1 MRLLFLSSVLL
12 LVTACAPFWQ
22 SKPAAPAESLWQ
34 QRAAELEQL
43 DQWSFR
49 GRTLIQQD
57 KEGWNAG
64 VSWQQNKD
72 NFKIRLT
79 GPFAQGAVELNG
91 DAQQVEMLTSEGEKY
106 TAETPEQLLQ
116 EVLGWRLPV
125 SALRDW
131 VRGLPYS
138 GEQVTSREIDDD
150 GQLLM
155 LNQAGW
161 QVEFLRYVPFAGQ
174 QIPDK
179 VFIKRDDLSVRLVI
193 SGWQQR

>member
-1 MRLLFLSSVLL
+1 MRFLLISSLFL
-12 LVTACAPFWQ
+12 LVTACTPFWQ
-22 SKPAAPAESLWQ
+22 TKPGTPVDALWQ
-34 QRAAELEQL
+34 QRSTELQQL

-57 KEGWNAG
+57 KEGWNVG

-72 NFKIRLT
+72 NFKIRLS
-79 GPFAQGAVELNG
+79 GPFAQGGVELIG
-91 DAQQVEMLTSEGEKY
+91 DSQQVEMLTSEGDRY
-106 TAETPEQLLQ
+106 TAETPEQLL
-116 EVLGWRLPV
+116 EDVLGWQLPV

-131 VRGLPYS
+131 VRGLPYK
-138 GEQVTSREIDDD
+138 GEPVTFRKIDDD
-150 GQLLM
+150 GHLLV

-193 SGWQQR
+193 SNWNQP

>member
-1 MRLLFLSSVLL
+1 MRFLFLGGVLLFI
-12 LVTACAPFWQ
+12 TACTPFWQ
-22 SKPAAPAESLWQ
+22 TKPTMPAESLWQ
-34 QRAAELEQL
+34 QRAAQLEQL

-49 GRTLIQQD
+49 GRTLIQQG

-64 VSWQQNKD
+64 VSWQQNQD
-72 NFKIRLT
+72 SFKIRLT
-79 GPFAQGAVELNG
+79 GPFAQGAVELTG
-91 DAQQVEMLTSEGEKY
+91 DSQQVTMLTSEGEKF

-131 VRGLPYS
+131 VRGLPYQ
-138 GEQVTSREIDDD
+138 GEPIDLREINDE
-150 GQLLM
+150 GQLVALH
-155 LNQAGW
+155 QAGW

-174 QIPDK
+174 QLPDK

-193 SGWQQR
+193 SSWNQP

>member
-1 MRLLFLSSVLL
+1 MRFLLTSSLLL
-12 LVTACAPFWQ
+12 LVTACTPFWQ
-22 SKPAAPAESLWQ
+22 TKPVTPAETLWQ
-34 QRAAELEQL
+34 QRAAELQQRDE
-43 DQWSFR
+43 WSFR
-49 GRTLIQQD
+49 GRTLIQQGR
-57 KEGWNAG
+57 EGWNAG

-79 GPFAQGAVELNG
+79 GPFAQGAVELTG
-91 DAQQVEMLTSEGEKY
+91 DSQQVEMLTSEGDKY
-106 TAETPEQLLQ
+106 TANTPEQLLE

-131 VRGLPYS
+131 VRGLPF
-138 GEQVTSREIDDD
+138 QDAPVTLRELDND
-150 GQLLM
+150 GKLVV

-161 QVEFLRYVPFAGQ
+161 QVEFLRYVPFSGL

-193 SGWQQR
+193 SDWNQP

>member
-1 MRLLFLSSVLL
+1 MRFLLITGLL
-12 LVTACAPFWQ
+12 LLTTACAPFWQ
-22 SKPAAPAESLWQ
+22 SKPVTPAETLWQ
-34 QRAAELEQL
+34 QREAKLQQL
-43 DQWSFR
+43 DVWSFR

-72 NFKIRLT
+72 TFQIRLS
-79 GPFAQGAVELNG
+79 GPFAQGAVELSG
-91 DAQQVEMLTSEGEKY
+91 DAQQVEMLTSDGDKY
-106 TAETPEQLLQ
+106 TAETPEQLLE

-138 GEQVTSREIDDD
+138 GEPVTLREIDDN
-150 GQLLM
+150 GHLLA
-155 LNQAGW
+155 LHQAGW

-174 QIPDK
+174 QVPDK
-179 VFIKRDDLSVRLVI
+179 IFIKRDDLSVRLVV
-193 SGWQQR
+193 SGWKQP

>member
-1 MRLLFLSSVLL
+1 MRYLLISSLLL
-12 LVTACAPFWQ
+12 LVTACTPFWQ
-22 SKPAAPAESLWQ
+22 SKPVTPAETLWQ
-34 QRAAELEQL
+34 QRAVELQQI

-49 GRTLIQQD
+49 GRTLIQQG

-72 NFKIRLT
+72 SFKIRLT
-79 GPFAQGAVELNG
+79 GPFAQGAVELTG
-91 DAQQVEMLTSEGEKY
+91 DSRQVEMLTSEGEIY
-106 TAETPEQLLQ
+106 TAETPEQLLA

-131 VRGLPYS
+131 VRGLPYQNESVTFREVDNS
-138 GEQVTSREIDDD
+138 GKLVV
-150 GQLLM
+150 

-193 SGWQQR
+193 SGWNKP

>member
-1 MRLLFLSSVLL
+1 MRYLLASSLLL
-12 LVTACAPFWQ
+12 LVTACTPFWQ
-22 SKPAAPAESLWQ
+22 TKPVTPGETLWQ
-34 QRAAELEQL
+34 QRAAELQQL

-49 GRTLIQQD
+49 GRTLIQQG

-72 NFKIRLT
+72 NFKIRLS
-79 GPFAQGAVELNG
+79 GPFAQGAVELTG
-91 DAQQVEMLTSEGEKY
+91 DSQQVEMVTSEGDRY
-106 TAETPEQLLQ
+106 TAETPEQLLE

-131 VRGLPYS
+131 VRGLPFQDES
-138 GEQVTSREIDDD
+138 VTLREVDND
-150 GQLLM
+150 GKLVA

-174 QIPDK
+174 EIPDK

-193 SGWQQR
+193 SGWNKP